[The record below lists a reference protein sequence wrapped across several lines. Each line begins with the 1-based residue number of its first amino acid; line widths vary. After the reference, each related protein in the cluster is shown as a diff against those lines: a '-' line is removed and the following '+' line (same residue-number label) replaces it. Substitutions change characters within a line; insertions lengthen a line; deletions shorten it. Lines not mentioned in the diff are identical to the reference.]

1 MKRRPHLL
9 RALQHALEAFVL
21 QLARDI
27 EDFRHWEEHQA
38 EATEEEPKM
47 GFGQ

>member
-9 RALQHALEAFVL
+9 RAFQHALEAFVL

-27 EDFRHWEEHQA
+27 EDFRRWEDSA
-38 EATEEEPKM
+38 DEASDDEPKM
-47 GFGQ
+47 GFGL